1 MADPI
6 RSLLAEMADE
16 LDNNRQCLMG
26 DSSLV
31 HPLAERA
38 RAALAA
44 APPAPAPT
52 INDLLE
58 LCEDHEFHLGIDGA
72 NEEESAEGL
81 LQIIRVALS
90 RWGNQPPAPAEPD
103 TDAVLTLAAII
114 RQAAGNGLPGAARLA
129 ELILSHPD
137 AASVFQPPAPAPAT
151 DGEREELAD
160 RLGWIAAQLADIGWR
175 NDSTSV
181 GRAAV
186 LLQQPAP
193 APVPVAD
200 RPWEREG
207 WCADWG
213 WCWVFVQGQ
222 WVRDY
227 PQNYPDGV
235 FLPHWAIPQ
244 PPQGEEVAE

>member
-58 LCEDHEFHLGIDGA
+58 LCEDHEFHIGIDGA

-90 RWGNQPPAPAEPD
+90 RWGNQPPAPD
-103 TDAVLTLAAII
+103 HLRT
-114 RQAAGNGLPGAARLA
+114 
-129 ELILSHPD
+129 
-137 AASVFQPPAPAPAT
+137 AT
-151 DGEREELAD
+151 EMVVDGEREELAQWLEGLGD
-160 RLGWIAAQLADIGWR
+160 DYDDLYRPTSDLVVPRLA
-175 NDSTSV
+175 
-181 GRAAV
+181 RAAA
-186 LLQQPAP
+186 LLRQTAP
-193 APVPVAD
+193 TP
-200 RPWEREG
+200 
-207 WCADWG
+207 
-213 WCWVFVQGQ
+213 
-222 WVRDY
+222 
-227 PQNYPDGV
+227 
-235 FLPHWAIPQ
+235 PQ
-244 PPQGEEVAE
+244 PTPTPEPPND